1 MRSSCKAPSEAEAKS
16 SIAVESFV
24 SGRLEWRQSARD
36 GEGRVV
42 RDLVRR
48 LLVRDTTQRLG
59 CMKRA
64 GLDVM
69 EHKFYQTINWEEVVE
84 RKLEPPLRPRIEGEA
99 DTSNFLDYSDEDN
112 DREEADEVPARLLA
126 IFDEF

>member
-1 MRSSCKAPSEAEAKS
+1 M
-16 SIAVESFV
+16 
-24 SGRLEWRQSARD
+24 
-36 GEGRVV
+36 
-42 RDLVRR
+42 RR

-69 EHKFYQTINWEEVVE
+69 EHKFYQTLNWEEVME
-84 RKLEPPLRPRIEGEA
+84 RKLEPPLRPSIEGEA

-112 DREEADEVPARLLA
+112 DREETDEVPARLVA